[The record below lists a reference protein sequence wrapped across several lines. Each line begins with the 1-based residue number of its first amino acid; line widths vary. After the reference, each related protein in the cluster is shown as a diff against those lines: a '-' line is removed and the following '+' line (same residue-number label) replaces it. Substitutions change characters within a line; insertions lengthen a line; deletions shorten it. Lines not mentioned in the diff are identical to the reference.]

1 MQGMVSGGNLTHG
14 RTEQYHYHIYLFQE
28 MKKQVD
34 DGPGNP
40 AKRESKEDPYSSRSS
55 HLVSLL
61 HIDMLL

>member
-1 MQGMVSGGNLTHG
+1 MAG
-14 RTEQYHYHIYLFQE
+14 RNNIIYHIYLFQE